1 MTEQKEKLTR
11 KMKRSLI
18 TVAVVVVAAAGCFF
32 AGMMWR
38 GSSQSYT
45 SVSADL
51 ISQRLDS
58 IGELAT
64 VEYFYTNAGRYENQA
79 DFYGWKVPFTKK
91 SFFVCYD
98 GSIKA
103 GIDVQEIGI
112 DVKGKTITI
121 TLPPAEI
128 LSHEID
134 RESIEVL
141 DETKN
146 IFNQISIT
154 EYNDFCTDQMN
165 ETEQQAREKGL
176 LEEAQQR
183 AKNVVLDVLE
193 TAGID
198 QEQWEIT
205 FVQEEKEQA

>member
-38 GSSQSYT
+38 GSGQSYT

-112 DVKGKTITI
+112 DVKGKTITV

-154 EYNDFCTDQMN
+154 EYNHFCTDQMN

-193 TAGID
+193 TAGVD

>member
-1 MTEQKEKLTR
+1 MTEQKERLTR
-11 KMKRSLI
+11 KMKRVFV
-18 TVAVVVVAAAGCFF
+18 TAAVVVAAAAGCFL
-32 AGMMWR
+32 AVMMWR
-38 GSSQSYT
+38 GSSQSYA
-45 SVSADL
+45 SAHADL
-51 ISQRLDS
+51 ISQRLES

-103 GIDVQEIGI
+103 GIDVQDIGLN
-112 DVKGKTITI
+112 VEGKRITI

-134 RESIEVL
+134 RDSIEVL

-165 ETEQQAREKGL
+165 ETEQQVREKGL
-176 LEEAQQR
+176 LAEAQQR
-183 AKNVVLDVLE
+183 AHDVVMALLK
-193 TAGID
+193 TAGITP
-198 QEQWEIT
+198 EEWEIV
-205 FVQEEKEQA
+205 FVQEEREQA